1 MNFIKKQNN
10 NIHLKVYGRNNDN
23 IKKAK
28 SQGYQKTF
36 RQLKSWGLNFHKLKF
51 GKPSFDIYVDDKS
64 IFFKRNGM

>member
-1 MNFIKKQNN
+1 M
-10 NIHLKVYGRNNDN
+10 GRNNDN

-64 IFFKRNGM
+64 IFLKRNGM